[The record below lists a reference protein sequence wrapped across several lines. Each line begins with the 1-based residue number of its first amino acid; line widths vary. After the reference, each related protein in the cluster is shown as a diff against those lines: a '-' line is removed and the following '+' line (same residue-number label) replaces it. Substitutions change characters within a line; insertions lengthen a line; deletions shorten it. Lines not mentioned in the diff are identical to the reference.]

1 MNAQTSGTALF
12 SGEPS
17 IVELAQIAGPTTL
30 HTHQGGGPISEWS
43 RISAFRTTAISH
55 PSGARLAC
63 VEHLFAALAAFRAHD
78 GVAISVTGSELPILD
93 GASSAWCA
101 LLDEVDL
108 SQVVRTSAKL
118 KIARAGEVSLGDTKY
133 LFFPGDARSEVS
145 VTIDLREAGPFAAS
159 LERHAHWD
167 GSREHFVS
175 HIASARTFI
184 LAGDLS
190 EFEASG
196 AEANI
201 AADSFVVIGDDRA
214 ISSGARFSSDEP
226 ARHKLLDLIG
236 DFFLAGGPPC
246 GRVEAVRPGH
256 AKNHEAI
263 ANALSQGIL
272 ARI

>member
-1 MNAQTSGTALF
+1 VSVIAEGIALF
-12 SGEPS
+12 SGEHS
-17 IVELAQIAGPTTL
+17 VVELAQHGGPSTL
-30 HTHQGGGPISEWS
+30 HTQQGGGPLSEWS

-63 VEHLFAALAAFRAHD
+63 VEHLFAALAAFRAHE
-78 GVAISVTGSELPILD
+78 GVSISVKGNELPILD
-93 GASSAWCA
+93 GASAAWCA
-101 LLDEVDL
+101 LLSELDL
-108 SQVVRTSAKL
+108 PGAPLPKL
-118 KIARAGEVSLGDTKY
+118 KVARAGEVSLGDTKY
-133 LFFPGDARSEVS
+133 LFLPDETRSEIS
-145 VTIDLREAGPFAAS
+145 VEIDLHDAGPFAAS

-167 GSREHFVS
+167 GSREAFVS

-184 LAGDLS
+184 LAADLS

-201 AADSFVVIGDDRA
+201 SADSFVVIDDQRA
-214 ISSGARFSSDEP
+214 LASGAPFSADEP

-236 DFFLAGGPPC
+236 DFFLADGPPR
-246 GRVEAVRPGH
+246 GRIEALRPGH

-263 ANALSQGIL
+263 TVALSQGIL